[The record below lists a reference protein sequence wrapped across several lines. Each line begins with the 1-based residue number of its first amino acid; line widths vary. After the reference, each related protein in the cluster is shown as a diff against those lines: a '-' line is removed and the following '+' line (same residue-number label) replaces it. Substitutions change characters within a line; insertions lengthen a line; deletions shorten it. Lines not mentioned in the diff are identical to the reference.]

1 MKPNTL
7 TRPSPSGSGAEVRAF
22 VFAARPDYPSRM
34 TEGLAAR
41 KVALDLAIAVL
52 ERGRLLD
59 EALDGNAD
67 FPRLPPRD
75 RGFVRLLLATLLRRL
90 PEIEAALAALLDK
103 PLPRKAPRTR
113 LALALGAAQLLHLGT
128 PAHAAVSTSVE
139 LLGAKEAGFRGL
151 VNAVLRRL
159 SREVQ
164 ALPED
169 AAARANTPKWLW
181 QTWSA
186 AYGEA
191 TTLAIA
197 RQHLADPPL
206 DLTPRDPAEAGALA
220 LELGATRLP
229 TGSLRLPPG
238 AGEITRLPGF
248 AEGRWWVQDAAAALP
263 AQLLGDVKGRSVADL
278 CAAPGGKTLQ
288 LAAAG
293 AQVTALDLSP
303 ERLARVK
310 ENLKRT
316 GLKAEIVAA
325 NLLRWQPGRSFDA
338 VLLDAPCSAT
348 GTLRRHPDLARHK
361 MAGQVTELAALQAA
375 LLSRAAALT
384 APGGSLIYAVCS
396 LEPLEGPGQVEVF
409 LSLSPA
415 FVRQPIDGP
424 LGALLG
430 AEGLLTPEGDL
441 RTLPCHWAGLGGM
454 DGFYA
459 CRLRRLP
466 G

>member
-1 MKPNTL
+1 
-7 TRPSPSGSGAEVRAF
+7 VF
-22 VFAARPDYPSRM
+22 VFLSPPDYAFAM

-41 KVALDLAIAVL
+41 KVALDLALAVL

-59 EALDGNAD
+59 EALDANSD
-67 FPRLPPRD
+67 FPRLPARD

-90 PEIEAALAALLDK
+90 PEVEAALAALLDK

-113 LALALGAAQLLHLGT
+113 MALALGAVQLLHLET
-128 PAHAAVSTSVE
+128 PPHAAVSTAVE
-139 LLGAKEAGFRGL
+139 LLGAKESGFRGL

-159 SREVQ
+159 AREGR
-164 ALPED
+164 ALPPD
-169 AAARANTPKWLW
+169 AAARVNTPAWLW
-181 QTWSA
+181 KSWTA

-191 TTLAIA
+191 SALAIA
-197 RQHLADPPL
+197 RQHLAEPPL
-206 DLTPRDPAEAGALA
+206 DLTPRDPAEAPALA
-220 LELGATRLP
+220 AALGATLLP

-263 AQLLGDVKGRSVADL
+263 ARLLGAVSGKAVADL

-293 AQVTALDLSP
+293 ADVTALDLSP
-303 ERLARVK
+303 ERLGRVR

-316 GLKAEIVAA
+316 GLKARIVAA
-325 NLLRWQPGRSFDA
+325 DLLEWRPGQSFDA

-361 MAGQVTELAALQAA
+361 MAGQVGELAALQDRMLAAAA
-375 LLSRAAALT
+375 LLV
-384 APGGSLIYAVCS
+384 APGGTLVYAVCS
-396 LEPLEGPGQVEVF
+396 LEPAEGPGRIEAFLAEQPGFRRRPLAPAEVGGLAEL
-409 LSLSPA
+409 LSA
-415 FVRQPIDGP
+415 
-424 LGALLG
+424 A
-430 AEGLLTPEGDL
+430 GDL
-441 RTLPCHWAGLGGM
+441 RTLPCHLGDQGGL

-459 CRLRRLP
+459 CRLERP
-466 G
+466 AA

>member
-1 MKPNTL
+1 MI
-7 TRPSPSGSGAEVRAF
+7 
-22 VFAARPDYPSRM
+22 
-34 TEGLAAR
+34 EGLAAR

-103 PLPRKAPRTR
+103 PLPRKAPRSR
-113 LALALGAAQLLHLGT
+113 LALALGAAQLLHLET
-128 PAHAAVSTSVE
+128 PPHAAVSTAVE
-139 LLGAKEAGFRGL
+139 LLGARESGFRGL

-159 SREVQ
+159 AREGR
-164 ALPED
+164 ALPPDE
-169 AAARANTPKWLW
+169 AARINTPAWLW
-181 QTWSA
+181 NSWSA

-191 TTLAIA
+191 TALAIA
-197 RQHLADPPL
+197 RQHLLEPPL
-206 DLTPRDPAEAGALA
+206 DLTPRDPAEAATLA
-220 LELGATRLP
+220 AVLGARVLP

-238 AGEITRLPGF
+238 AGEITRLQGF
-248 AEGRWWVQDAAAALP
+248 AAGRWWVQDAAAALP
-263 AQLLGDVKGRSVADL
+263 ARLLGPVAGRRVADL

-293 AQVTALDLSP
+293 AAVTALDLSP
-303 ERLARVK
+303 ERLARVR

-316 GLKAEIVAA
+316 GLQAEIVAA
-325 NLLRWQPGRSFDA
+325 DLLDWQPGRSFDA

-361 MAGQVTELAALQAA
+361 VAGQVGELAALQQRMLAA
-375 LLSRAAALT
+375 AAALV
-384 APGGSLIYAVCS
+384 APGGSLLYAVCS
-396 LEPLEGPGQVEVF
+396 LEPVEGAGQVEAF
-409 LSLSPA
+409 LAGRSDFRRQAIVPA
-415 FVRQPIDGP
+415 DVGG
-424 LGALLG
+424 L
-430 AEGLLTPEGDL
+430 AELLTSEGEL
-441 RTLPCHWAGLGGM
+441 RSLPCHLADQGGL

-459 CRLRRLP
+459 CRLVRKA